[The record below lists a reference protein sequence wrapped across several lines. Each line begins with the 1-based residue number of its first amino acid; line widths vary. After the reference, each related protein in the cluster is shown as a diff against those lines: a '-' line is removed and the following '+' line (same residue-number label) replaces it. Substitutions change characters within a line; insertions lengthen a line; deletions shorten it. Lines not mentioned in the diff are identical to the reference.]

1 MLLLISETYH
11 MLSENSV
18 RQNILDYGPFV
29 IGDWVLGTVWIFRH
43 CVQESRKTTQWICS

>member
-1 MLLLISETYH
+1 MCLLCCVFLTDYIGKMLLLISETYH

-29 IGDWVLGTVWIFRH
+29 IGD
-43 CVQESRKTTQWICS
+43 